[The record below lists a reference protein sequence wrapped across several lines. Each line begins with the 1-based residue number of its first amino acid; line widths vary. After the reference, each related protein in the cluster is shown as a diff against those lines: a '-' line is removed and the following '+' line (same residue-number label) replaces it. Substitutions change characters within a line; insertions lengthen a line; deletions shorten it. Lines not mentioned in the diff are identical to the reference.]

1 MAATLQTL
9 KTWYG
14 NVMRSDYAHIPAAH
28 QTLLTDLSA
37 QVQAG
42 TLTLSAAQSQVIGL
56 AAGTTSVAS
65 LTYSFFTGGLP
76 SEGGFDFLV
85 AAGGPNANSLNSAYY
100 QSFNTENRYINFA
113 VNLGKVG
120 EGQARFSADYGALS
134 LTDTLV
140 KAYTAIFGSTPDAAK
155 IDAILN
161 AKVSNGAGVDYTR
174 ADYFASYGGD
184 GLNGLGTK
192 AALIGWLMAEAVK
205 ADVGVYAKA
214 NDAFL
219 ADLADDGVAA
229 FRSGLL
235 SAYGDPPAATPGAT
249 LTVAGDKSIS
259 PTATDPTLK
268 STAGDDT
275 ITGTVGLGGAYTLDA
290 GAGRDTISLTGTIY
304 GQVQTSDGHDTITLG
319 DLGVTT
325 ATLGVP
331 SVAGSVKLIGG
342 GDTVTLKG
350 GMAQGTS
357 VTAAGTA
364 NVLHIDNGGAALE
377 GTISGFQTVYLHSG
391 GIPAGLTGASV
402 IYSLAGG
409 SISIDASQTLILKD
423 TANATVI
430 YAPADPQ
437 NGARIGL
444 HLQHFQGAPTTDAV
458 VAPGIFVPNG
468 GAIGLYTI
476 ADGPQD
482 NNGTFLLHVDTDST
496 AGLIYGWSTNRA
508 LGVNY
513 RGPLP
518 NLTIDGAGSL
528 TAQIAGSFTNVDATQ
543 AGDLTLSYDFQAGS
557 QAQTVRLGDG
567 TNSLTATFA
576 GVIQGSLS
584 IADAKLYLGAG
595 ADTIRL
601 GSNASLPTLSNLHI
615 KDGTTLSG
623 PPQIIGFQKG
633 VDHLILDA
641 QAHAMTAGVQ
651 TYADGK
657 TSLQDALI
665 AVSAHVAVNTAAVF
679 TWGGDTYVYTQD
691 GTVGVN
697 MGASANTGDGLIR
710 LVGVTGLTVG
720 TGAGD
725 YDIHYG

>member
-85 AAGGPNANSLNSAYY
+85 AAGGPNGNSLNSAYY

-120 EGQARFSADYGALS
+120 EGQARFSADYGALG

-184 GLNGLGTK
+184 GLSGLGTK

-235 SAYGDPPAATPGAT
+235 SAYGDRPAATPGAT

-290 GAGRDTISLTGTIY
+290 GAGRDAISLTGTIY

-357 VTAAGTA
+357 V
-364 NVLHIDNGGAALE
+364 
-377 GTISGFQTVYLHSG
+377 
-391 GIPAGLTGASV
+391 

-458 VAPGIFVPNG
+458 VAPGVFVPNG

-482 NNGTFLLHVDTDST
+482 NNGTFFLHVDTDST